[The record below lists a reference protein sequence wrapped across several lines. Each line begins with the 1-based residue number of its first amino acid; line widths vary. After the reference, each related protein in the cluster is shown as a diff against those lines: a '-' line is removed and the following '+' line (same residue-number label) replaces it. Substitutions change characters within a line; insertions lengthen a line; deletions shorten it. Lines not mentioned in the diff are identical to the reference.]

1 MEAVLTG
8 PGGRTLLG
16 SSEVTIGCDADN
28 SLVIA
33 DLRTSPHHAVVCPDG
48 LGYAIIDLGSEY
60 GTIVNG
66 RWLEPQKLQP
76 LLPGD
81 VIQIGDTHLTF
92 EVFQNPA
99 AIPAGPLGVGVG
111 NPVRAAGEIAPFAAH
126 PQRTDIAE
134 QETMWFNQPLAPA
147 KPPASKAVPKI
158 DISSLRDWLQSG
170 QTPYVSQ
177 PWVSGGVTTY
187 PPQQQLWQQD
197 RRRLYLALVVI
208 AAILLISS
216 LIALVATRSTPDK
229 TLAAFCGALLAG
241 DGQLAAN
248 QLSTRLQSQQG
259 SLLIASLVVT
269 KITTCAHTPAI
280 IKGSSATATLIIT
293 FPPNS
298 GIVAGQNK
306 TLVTLIQEVNGAW
319 KIDALQ
325 GQ

>member
-33 DLRTSPHHAVVCPDG
+33 DLRTSPHHALVRPDG

-66 RWLEPQKLQP
+66 RWLEPQKVQP

-111 NPVRAAGEIAPFAAH
+111 NPVKTAGEIAPCATP
-126 PQRTDIAE
+126 PQRPDIAE
-134 QETMWFNQPLAPA
+134 QETMRFNQPPGSA
-147 KPPASKAVPKI
+147 KPPAARASLKI
-158 DISSLRDWLQSG
+158 NLSLLRDWLQIG
-170 QTPYVSQ
+170 QAPYTSQ
-177 PWVSGGVTTY
+177 PWVSGGDTAY

-208 AAILLISS
+208 LVIVLITSLIS
-216 LIALVATRSTPDK
+216 LIATR
-229 TLAAFCGALLAG
+229 
-241 DGQLAAN
+241 
-248 QLSTRLQSQQG
+248 
-259 SLLIASLVVT
+259 
-269 KITTCAHTPAI
+269 
-280 IKGSSATATLIIT
+280 
-293 FPPNS
+293 
-298 GIVAGQNK
+298 
-306 TLVTLIQEVNGAW
+306 
-319 KIDALQ
+319 
-325 GQ
+325 